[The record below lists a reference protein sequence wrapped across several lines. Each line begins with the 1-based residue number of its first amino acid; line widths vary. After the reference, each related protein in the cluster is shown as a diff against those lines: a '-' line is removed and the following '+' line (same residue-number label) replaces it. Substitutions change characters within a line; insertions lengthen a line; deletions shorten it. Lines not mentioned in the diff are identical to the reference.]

1 MPQIFSPGAN
11 TWFRMFLIAVPL
23 LLGGAVMAIY
33 RLNYSS
39 YATQV
44 GVPIDQPVAFSHQHH
59 VAGLGVDC
67 LYCHTS
73 VEKSAFAGMPS
84 TETCMTCHS
93 QVWTEAPVL
102 EVVRESLA
110 ISMPIRW
117 TRVHQLADYV
127 YFDHSIHVRKGIG
140 CASCHGSVDQMPIT
154 WKQQTLQMGWC
165 TECHRHPENALRP
178 PAEIF
183 NLNWKPMGNQQA
195 QGLKLLEQAHL
206 RSTQELTDCSACH
219 R

>member
-11 TWFRMFLIAVPL
+11 TWFRTILVALPL
-23 LLGGAVMAIY
+23 LVGGAVLAIY

-59 VAGLGVDC
+59 VAGMGLDC
-67 LYCHTS
+67 RYCHVS

-84 TETCMTCHS
+84 TQICMTCHS
-93 QVWTEAPVL
+93 QIWTEAPVL
-102 EVVRESLA
+102 EVVRQSLA
-110 ISMPIRW
+110 TSMPIRW

-127 YFDHSIHVRKGIG
+127 YFDHSIHLQKGIG
-140 CASCHGSVDQMPIT
+140 CVNCHGSVDRMPIT

-165 TECHRHPENALRP
+165 IECHRHPGNAVRP
-178 PAEIF
+178 VGKVF
-183 NLNWKPMGNQQA
+183 DLNWKPTDNQQRT
-195 QGLKLLEQAHL
+195 LLERAHL
-206 RSTQELTDCSACH
+206 RSTQELTDCTTCH